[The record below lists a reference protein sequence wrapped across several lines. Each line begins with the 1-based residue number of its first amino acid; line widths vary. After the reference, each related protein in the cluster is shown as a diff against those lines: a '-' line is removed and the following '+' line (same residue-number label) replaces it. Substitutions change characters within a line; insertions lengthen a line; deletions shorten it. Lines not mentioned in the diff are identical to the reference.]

1 MPVAINGGA
10 PHGGGAIG
18 LIEWNSSEDP
28 RQ

>member
-18 LIEWNSSEDP
+18 LIEWNWSVDS